1 MMLDMRFAQSSHES
15 VPSPVDISGK
25 FCLKDVDLQ
34 DVRCSGFEA
43 LKIQVAFF
51 FFFFQVGES

>member
-51 FFFFQVGES
+51 FFFPSW